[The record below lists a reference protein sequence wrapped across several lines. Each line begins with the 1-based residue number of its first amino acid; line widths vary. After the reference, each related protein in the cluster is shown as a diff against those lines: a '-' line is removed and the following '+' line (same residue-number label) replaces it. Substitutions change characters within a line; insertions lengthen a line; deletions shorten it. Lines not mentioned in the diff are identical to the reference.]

1 MLPSRIFFDNFLDD
15 MEHEI
20 EPKKLSKMMK
30 CDIYE
35 EDGMYH
41 VVADVPGFKK
51 EDIHVEYE
59 NGYLKIVATHN
70 EYEKNHKKYMRRERF
85 TTSRCERSFY
95 LGEGLKED
103 EIKAE
108 FKNGIL
114 KVTIPMIE
122 KEEPKK
128 KIINID

>member
-70 EYEKNHKKYMRRERF
+70 EDEKNHKKYMRRERL

>member
-35 EDGMYH
+35 KEGNYCIEMDLPGYDKKDIDIDFDNKYLTITASKEEDVNDEG
-41 VVADVPGFKK
+41 
-51 EDIHVEYE
+51 
-59 NGYLKIVATHN
+59 
-70 EYEKNHKKYMRRERF
+70 KNYIRRERNF
-85 TTSRCERSFY
+85 GSYKRQFY
-95 LGEGLKED
+95 LGDINED

-108 FKNGIL
+108 FNNGIL
-114 KVTIPMIE
+114 KVVVPK
-122 KEEPKK
+122 KEIIDTKK
-128 KIINID
+128 KIEID

>member
-70 EYEKNHKKYMRRERF
+70 EDEKNHKKYNNIK
-85 TTSRCERSFY
+85 
-95 LGEGLKED
+95 LNLK
-103 EIKAE
+103 IH
-108 FKNGIL
+108 
-114 KVTIPMIE
+114 
-122 KEEPKK
+122 
-128 KIINID
+128 

>member
-41 VVADVPGFKK
+41 VVVDVPGFKK

-59 NGYLKIVATHN
+59 NGYLKIVATHS
-70 EYEKNHKKYMRRERF
+70 EDEKNHKKYMRRERF

-114 KVTIPMIE
+114 KVTIPMTE